1 VLLSSFVTPA
11 EDLETLARAEPAGDD
26 EADGRRRRGN
36 RTRESILDAAA
47 DLASVEGLVGL
58 TIGRLAGELGMS
70 KSGLFAHFGSKE
82 ELQLATIDT
91 AEEIYGRDVYDRIA
105 DVPAGLDG
113 AIALADAHLDHM
125 RRRVFPGGCFFDA
138 AAGDLALE
146 RGIVRDKVAAFQAE
160 WVARLRRNLE
170 AAVAQGDLPPDA
182 DLVQILYDITSY
194 LVLAHSRLV
203 FDGND
208 SGLPLAARAVRIRLG
223 RA

>member
-1 VLLSSFVTPA
+1 MPPTNA
-11 EDLETLARAEPAGDD
+11 IRATRS
-26 EADGRRRRGN
+26 DGE
-36 RTRESILDAAA
+36 RTRRDILATAAR
-47 DLASVEGLVGL
+47 LATVEGIRHLS
-58 TIGRLAGELGMS
+58 IARLADEVGIS
-70 KSGLFAHFGSKE
+70 KSGLYAHFGSKE

-91 AEEIYGRDVYDRIA
+91 AEEIYGRDVYDRIVG
-105 DVPAGLDG
+105 VPAGLGG

-146 RGIVRDKVAAFQAE
+146 RGIVRDKVAAFQEE

-170 AAVAQGDLPPDA
+170 AAVAMGELPPDA

>member
-1 VLLSSFVTPA
+1 MPPTKA
-11 EDLETLARAEPAGDD
+11 IRATRS
-26 EADGRRRRGN
+26 DGE
-36 RTRESILDAAA
+36 RTRREILTTAAR
-47 DLASVEGLVGL
+47 LATVEGIRHLS
-58 TIGRLAGELGMS
+58 IARLADEVGIS
-70 KSGLFAHFGSKE
+70 KSGLYAHFGSKQ

-91 AEEIYGRDVYDRIA
+91 AEEIYERDVYDAIA
-105 DVPAGLDG
+105 PVPAGHDG

-146 RGIVRDKVAAFQAE
+146 RGIVRDKVAAFQAG
-160 WVARLRRNLE
+160 WVARLRTNLE
-170 AAVAQGDLPPDA
+170 AAVTKGELPADA

-208 SGLPLAARAVRIRLG
+208 SGLPLAARAVRLRLG

>member
-1 VLLSSFVTPA
+1 MPPTKAL
-11 EDLETLARAEPAGDD
+11 RATRS
-26 EADGRRRRGN
+26 DGE
-36 RTRESILDAAA
+36 RTRRDILATAAR
-47 DLASVEGLVGL
+47 LATVEGIRHLS
-58 TIGRLAGELGMS
+58 ISRLADEVGIS
-70 KSGLFAHFGSKE
+70 KSGLYAHFGSKE

-91 AEEIYGRDVYDRIA
+91 AEEIYGRDVYDRITT
-105 DVPAGLDG
+105 VPAGLDG

-146 RGIVRDKVAAFQAE
+146 RGIVRDKVAAFQE
-160 WVARLRRNLE
+160 GWVARLRVNLE
-170 AAVAQGDLPPDA
+170 AAVAKGELPPDS
-182 DLVQILYDITSY
+182 DLVQVLYDITSY

-208 SGLPLAARAVRIRLG
+208 SGLPLAARAVRLRLG

>member
-1 VLLSSFVTPA
+1 MTSAT
-11 EDLETLARAEPAGDD
+11 RRPAGERTHAAILR
-26 EADGRRRRGN
+26 EAVSLATVHGLDGL
-36 RTRESILDAAA
+36 SIGDLAAA
-47 DLASVEGLVGL
+47 LD
-58 TIGRLAGELGMS
+58 MS
-70 KSGLFAHFGSKE
+70 KSGLYAHFGSKQD
-82 ELQLATIDT
+82 LQLATV
-91 AEEIYGRDVYDRIA
+91 EEAGRIFQEEVIEPGLA
-105 DVPAGLDG
+105 AAPAGVPQLL
-113 AIALADAHLDHM
+113 ALCEAFFAHLE
-125 RRRVFPGGCFFDA
+125 RRTFPGGCFFDA

-146 RGIVRDKVAAFQAE
+146 RGIVRDKVASFQEE

-170 AAVAQGDLPPDA
+170 AAVAKGELPPDA

>member
-1 VLLSSFVTPA
+1 MPPTKVL
-11 EDLETLARAEPAGDD
+11 RATRS
-26 EADGRRRRGN
+26 DGE
-36 RTRESILDAAA
+36 RTRREILTTAAR
-47 DLASVEGLVGL
+47 LATVEGIRHLS
-58 TIGRLAGELGMS
+58 IARLADEVGIS
-70 KSGLFAHFGSKE
+70 KSGLYAHFGSKE

-91 AEEIYGRDVYDRIA
+91 AEEIYERDVYDRIVDA
-105 DVPAGLDG
+105 SPGLDA

-146 RGIVRDKVAAFQAE
+146 RGIVRDKVAAFQE
-160 WVARLRRNLE
+160 GWVARLRVNLE
-170 AAVAQGDLPPDA
+170 AAVAKGELPPDA

-208 SGLPLAARAVRIRLG
+208 SGLPLAARAVRLRLG

>member
-1 VLLSSFVTPA
+1 MPPTKAL
-11 EDLETLARAEPAGDD
+11 RATRS
-26 EADGRRRRGN
+26 DGE
-36 RTRESILDAAA
+36 RTRRDILATAAR
-47 DLASVEGLVGL
+47 LATVEGIRHLS
-58 TIGRLAGELGMS
+58 ISRLADEVGIS
-70 KSGLFAHFGSKE
+70 KSGLYAHFGSKE

-105 DVPAGLDG
+105 TVPAGLDG

-146 RGIVRDKVAAFQAE
+146 RGIVRDKVAAFQE
-160 WVARLRRNLE
+160 GWVARLRVNLE
-170 AAVAQGDLPPDA
+170 AAVAKGELPPDA
-182 DLVQILYDITSY
+182 DLVQVLYDITSY

-208 SGLPLAARAVRIRLG
+208 SGLPLAARAVRLRLG

>member
-1 VLLSSFVTPA
+1 MPPTKVL
-11 EDLETLARAEPAGDD
+11 RATRS
-26 EADGRRRRGN
+26 DGE
-36 RTRESILDAAA
+36 RTRREILTTAAR
-47 DLASVEGLVGL
+47 LATVEGIRHLS
-58 TIGRLAGELGMS
+58 IARLADEVGIS
-70 KSGLFAHFGSKE
+70 KSGLYAHFGSKE

-91 AEEIYGRDVYDRIA
+91 AEEIYERDVYDRIVDA
-105 DVPAGLDG
+105 SPGLDA
-113 AIALADAHLDHM
+113 AIALADAHLDHL

-146 RGIVRDKVAAFQAE
+146 RGIVRDKVATFQE
-160 WVARLRRNLE
+160 GWVARLRANLE
-170 AAVAQGDLPPDA
+170 AAVANGELAPDA

-208 SGLPLAARAVRIRLG
+208 SGLPLAARAVRLRLG

>member
-1 VLLSSFVTPA
+1 MPPTNA
-11 EDLETLARAEPAGDD
+11 IRATRS
-26 EADGRRRRGN
+26 DGE
-36 RTRESILDAAA
+36 RTRREILATAAR
-47 DLASVEGLVGL
+47 LATVEGIRHLS
-58 TIGRLAGELGMS
+58 IARLADEVGIS
-70 KSGLFAHFGSKE
+70 KSGLYAHFGSKE

-91 AEEIYGRDVYDRIA
+91 AEEIYGRDVYDRIVG
-105 DVPAGLDG
+105 VPAGLDG

-146 RGIVRDKVAAFQAE
+146 RGIVRDKVAAFQEE

-170 AAVAQGDLPPDA
+170 AAVAKGELPSDA